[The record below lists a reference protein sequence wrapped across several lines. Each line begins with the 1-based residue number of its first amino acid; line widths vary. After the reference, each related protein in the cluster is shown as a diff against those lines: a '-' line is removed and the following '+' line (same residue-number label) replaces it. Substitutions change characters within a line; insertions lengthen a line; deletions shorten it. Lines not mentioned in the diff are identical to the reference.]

1 MDRTGDDETE
11 GGWRHVRGRAWITA
25 ALLLVLVV
33 FPAVQIVFIPRL
45 PFLQAVHDPGR
56 GDWWALVLWLVAWE
70 WALLA
75 FVAVALRA
83 AGRDL
88 ASVGFPRLG
97 RSELFWGGLVVAV
110 AAGFLLAA
118 PPGTGSGG
126 GLVWYLPDTPLERTV
141 WVLVALTAGVCEE
154 TLFRGFALTEL
165 RRRTGSVAV
174 AVAVATAAFVLI
186 HGLGQPPGD
195 LARRAGIGLL
205 FAGLYLWRGDLR
217 GPVFIHFLVDVA
229 VLYLL

>member
-1 MDRTGDDETE
+1 MERADQDGGAT
-11 GGWRHVRGRAWITA
+11 GWRRVRGRAWITA

-45 PFLQAVHDPGR
+45 PFLEAVHGPGR

-97 RSELFWGGLVVAV
+97 RGEVLWGVVVLAV

-118 PPGTGSGG
+118 PPGAESGA
-126 GLVWYLPDTPLERTV
+126 GLVWYLPDTPPERAV
-141 WVLVALTAGVCEE
+141 WVLAALTAGVCEE
-154 TLFRGFALTEL
+154 TLFRGFALTEI
-165 RRRTGSVAV
+165 RRRTGSVVLAV
-174 AVAVATAAFVLI
+174 LVSTAAFVLI
-186 HGLGQPPGD
+186 HGLGQPAAD
-195 LARRAGIGLL
+195 LARRAAVGLL
-205 FAGLYLWRGDLR
+205 FAGLFLWRDDLR

>member
-1 MDRTGDDETE
+1 MARAGDDGRRRSRDE
-11 GGWRHVRGRAWITA
+11 VRGRAWITA
-25 ALLLVLVV
+25 ALLVVLVV
-33 FPAVQIVFIPRL
+33 FPVVQIVFIPRL

-56 GDWWALVLWLVAWE
+56 ADWWALVLWLVAWE

-83 AGRDL
+83 GGRSL

-97 RSELFWGGLVVAV
+97 RSELLWGGVVLAV
-110 AAGFLLAA
+110 AAGFLLFA
-118 PPGTGSGG
+118 PPDAGSGG
-126 GLVWYLPDTPLERTV
+126 GLVWYLPGTPLERAV
-141 WVLVALTAGVCEE
+141 WILAALTAGVCEE
-154 TLFRGFALTEL
+154 TLFRGFAITEL
-165 RRRTGSVAV
+165 RRRTGSAAV
-174 AVAVATAAFVLI
+174 AVLVSTAAFVLI
-186 HGLGQPPGD
+186 HGLGHPPAD

-205 FAGLYLWRGDLR
+205 FAGLFLWRGNLR